1 MATTTI
7 TMSSFQDALAECAD
21 AVESSDFATARKKLT
36 KAEMIQNG
44 LSVEASVG
52 NGMRNQMRVS
62 LERSKVLMD
71 DAEAAVTTGDQRR
84 LATTRTNFIQ

>member
-7 TMSSFQDALAECAD
+7 TMASFQTALAECAD
-21 AVESSDFATARKKLT
+21 AVEASDFATARRKLA

-52 NGMRNQMRVS
+52 NGTRNVMRQS
-62 LERSKVLMD
+62 LHQSKALLD
-71 DAEAAVTTGDQRR
+71 DAELAVTGGDQRR
-84 LATTRTNFIQ
+84 LATTRTNFNR